1 MNCVPNAVE
10 LPLSPPSSI
19 RDASGVES
27 TPGRKLAPT
36 QTLLNALFRFCNRI
50 WKVAK
55 TRGAARQ
62 HLRVCETVSLGE
74 KRFVAVVQVDRERFL
89 VGGAANCIAML
100 ARLAEPVSF
109 PPINL
114 EEHSEGVRDGQ

>member
-1 MNCVPNAVE
+1 MNCIPNAAE
-10 LPLSPPSSI
+10 LPVSSPNSI
-19 RDASGVES
+19 RDAVGTES
-27 TPGRKLAPT
+27 MPGKKLAPT
-36 QTLLNALFRFCNRI
+36 QALLDALFRFCNRI
-50 WKVAK
+50 WKAAK

-74 KRFVAVVQVDRERFL
+74 KRFVAVVQVDQERFL

-100 ARLAEPVSF
+100 ARLAQPVTF

-114 EEHSEGVRDGQ
+114 EEHSDGVRDGQ